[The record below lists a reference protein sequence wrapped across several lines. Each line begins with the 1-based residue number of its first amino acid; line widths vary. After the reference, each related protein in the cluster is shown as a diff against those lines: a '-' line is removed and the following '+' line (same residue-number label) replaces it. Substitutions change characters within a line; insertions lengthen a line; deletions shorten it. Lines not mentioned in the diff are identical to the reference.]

1 MLSSSLRFY
10 FRLLLVLIPIIVFG
24 AYIVKNAVNVP
35 YDDDEALLISI
46 NLIHDNSRNL
56 FHALV
61 LQHNDHRIFFSRL
74 AAILIGFFNGEMNFR
89 TMIICGYLNLILLGH
104 ALYLVFRTVS
114 NRLIFFLPV
123 TLLVFSPLVYVVHL
137 WSITAFEQTLAIT
150 FSLYSLY
157 FLQASK
163 QKIWY
168 LSIPFVVAAT
178 LANLDGLSIIPVGL
192 VWLILQKRTRE
203 SLIFGVFS
211 VGYLFIF
218 FQGFNFSFSS
228 ESFTL
233 SQTIWLIFRGFV
245 SFTGSI
251 VKVLSDSHIYILS
264 LTAGGFFL
272 VIYLLFSVKKFTTS
286 EGWKDVLFPVSF
298 VEISFLKLLA
308 CGFMIAMGR
317 GMSNIDS
324 MAAMR
329 FQVYSV
335 SICVLFYLFVL
346 SNIKNKKLQN
356 SLFLVFSLTALS
368 LNFWS
373 YAKYE
378 DAVAEHN
385 DELKVDSYNFP
396 NHTFFIHQYAKSE
409 DHDKPFF
416 SHYTFPEYFS
426 ESEIQLW
433 NEQSASQDLNTQ
445 NMIKTSIIEDKSR
458 YGEYKYPVLNIEIDH
473 LPAGIP
479 GKEVYLMLSD
489 RMKMD
494 KPYLIAL
501 RLHNNNWL
509 RNLLKPDTLP
519 PSFSAII
526 PQKMPQGMYSAAL
539 CWTENGIPKSLLIAK
554 DFAVKAN

>member
-1 MLSSSLRFY
+1 MFSSSLRTF
-10 FRLLLVLIPIIVFG
+10 FRVFLLLLPVVVFG
-24 AYIVKNAVNVP
+24 IYVVKNAVNVP

-46 NLIHDNSRNL
+46 NLIHENGRNL
-56 FHALV
+56 FHALI

-74 AAILIGFFNGEMNFR
+74 AAVLIEFFNGEMNFR

-114 NRLIFFLPV
+114 NRLIYFLPV
-123 TLLVFSPLVYVVHL
+123 TLLVFSPIVYVVHL

-163 QKIWY
+163 QKTWY

-192 VWLILQKRTRE
+192 VWLILQKRIRE

-211 VGYLFIF
+211 VVYLFIF
-218 FQGFNFSFSS
+218 FRGFHFSFSS
-228 ESFTL
+228 QSFTL

-251 VKVLSDSHIYILS
+251 VKVLSDSHIYMLS

-272 VIYLLFSVKKFTTS
+272 LIYLLFFLKKFTAS
-286 EGWKDVLFPVSF
+286 EGWKGVLFPISF

-329 FQVYSV
+329 FQVYSA

-346 SNIKNKKLQN
+346 SNFRNKNLQN
-356 SLFLVFSLTALS
+356 SLFLIFLLSTLS
-368 LNFWS
+368 LNLWA

-385 DELKVDSYNFP
+385 DELKADAYNFP
-396 NHTFFIHQYAKSE
+396 NHNFFIHQYAKSE
-409 DHDKPFF
+409 DHDKLFF
-416 SHYTFPEYFS
+416 RHYTFPEYFS
-426 ESEIQLW
+426 EGKIQRW
-433 NEQSASQDLNTQ
+433 NEQSDGQDLKAKD
-445 NMIKTSIIEDKSR
+445 MITTSIIEDKSR
-458 YGEYKYPVLNIEIDH
+458 YGEYKYPVLNIEIEH

-494 KPYLIAL
+494 NPYLIAL
-501 RLHNNNWL
+501 RLHNNDWL
-509 RNLLKPDTLP
+509 KNLVKPDLSP

-526 PQKMPQGMYSAAL
+526 PQKMPQGMYNAAL

-554 DFAVKAN
+554 DFAVKAH